1 MLLRLHGLRNVAP
14 HVAKVATIPMGLCGQ
29 DRGVADHGLLGVAS
43 TATVSRSFVEDPDAQ
58 PGVGDVA
65 ARFAEELNKPR

>member
-1 MLLRLHGLRNVAP
+1 
-14 HVAKVATIPMGLCGQ
+14 MGLCGQ